1 MNFTTNADGISN
13 GMDIDEIDKQ
23 LKAEGKQGIVYDP
36 TGGLDGEK
44 PVINLV
50 DPGDVLA
57 NVEQILEY
65 MCKDEII
72 AMKKTDEGEYLQ
84 HMEEK
89 FPAFSFR
96 YYTLFQ
102 TIING
107 EDISH
112 LFSMLGAIERI
123 KQGDISLE
131 QAEKDLGNQLA
142 SRYVTQKADGKKKKN
157 KNKK

>member
-1 MNFTTNADGISN
+1 MNVNTNADGYV
-13 GMDIDEIDKQ
+13 MDTDMEEIDKQ
-23 LKAEGKQGIVYDP
+23 LKAEGKQGIIYNP

-44 PVINLV
+44 PVVNLV

-57 NVEQILEY
+57 NIEQILEY

-72 AMKKTDEGEYLQ
+72 AMKQNDEGEYLQ
-84 HMEEK
+84 HMEDK
-89 FPAFSFR
+89 FPEFSFR

-123 KQGDISLE
+123 KQGNITLE

-142 SRYVTQKADGKKKKN
+142 SKYIKPKDSTKNKKKK
-157 KNKK
+157 